1 MKVTIKKLKDLE
13 RKITI
18 SVPVDEY
25 KNKFNSKIK
34 NIKTKAKIDGFR
46 KGNVPDDVL
55 EQRYGQTIHAEVVN
69 ELIQESYP
77 KAISENN
84 IRPAS
89 SPQVSIDMEDP
100 KKPITYSAT
109 IEVFPEIKPKFSR
122 WTNYEEFNIEIENND
137 IDNAIADIFKRYG
150 EWKDVDR
157 EAQLDDQVVID
168 FLGTINGDEFEGNS
182 AQDFKLI
189 LGSKSMIPGFED
201 NIVGKKPSKFK
212 IDCKFPD
219 DYFKKD
225 LAGVDAQFEI
235 NLKNVQQNIEA
246 KADKDLYEKLQM
258 EVKNQS
264 EFIEEITKNKG
275 STSLEFR
282 EKLSR
287 IAFTE
292 TSYYDSVIS
301 DYFNKKNNIIFP
313 NKKIFHAN
321 LIDTPRYG
329 ENPHQ
334 ESAIYSKNSAMKIKQ
349 IHGKQ
354 LSYNNYNDIFSA
366 LTISKSLPKN
376 IGTVIVKHAN
386 PCGVSINKNH
396 LTSYKLALACDPTSA
411 FGGIVSC
418 NFKIVKNL
426 ALELNKLF
434 LEVIIANGFD
444 DDALKLL
451 KKKKN
456 LRLIDATN
464 YSFKEILRYISSNDE
479 LLVQTE
485 DLKKFRNKDFKVV
498 SKKKP
503 TSKQMKSLI
512 FAFNICRYVKSNAIV
527 LASNDS
533 TAGIGS
539 GQPSRLDSCQI
550 AINKMKK
557 FIHTKE
563 DVVAASDA
571 FFPFVD
577 GIEKLVQSGVTAVI
591 QPSGSI
597 RDKEIINFANE
608 TDTILVFSK
617 TRHFRH

>member
-1 MKVTIKKLKDLE
+1 MKKIKTALISVSDKKNLKPLLFSLKKNNIKIISSGGTYKEIKKLKFKCLE
-13 RKITI
+13 VSEFTSSPEILEGRVKTLHPKIHAGILNKRK
-18 SVPVDEY
+18 
-25 KNKFNSKIK
+25 SKIH
-34 NIKTKAKIDGFR
+34 
-46 KGNVPDDVL
+46 L
-55 EQRYGQTIHAEVVN
+55 
-69 ELIQESYP
+69 
-77 KAISENN
+77 
-84 IRPAS
+84 
-89 SPQVSIDMEDP
+89 
-100 KKPITYSAT
+100 
-109 IEVFPEIKPKFSR
+109 
-122 WTNYEEFNIEIENND
+122 
-137 IDNAIADIFKRYG
+137 
-150 EWKDVDR
+150 
-157 EAQLDDQVVID
+157 
-168 FLGTINGDEFEGNS
+168 
-182 AQDFKLI
+182 
-189 LGSKSMIPGFED
+189 
-201 NIVGKKPSKFK
+201 
-212 IDCKFPD
+212 
-219 DYFKKD
+219 KD
-225 LAGVDAQFEI
+225 LKNNNFENI
-235 NLKNVQQNIEA
+235 DLVIVNFYPFEETLKSTKNHNKIVENIDVGGPTMVRSAA
-246 KADKDLYEKLQM
+246 KNYQDVTVITSSDQYEQL
-258 EVKNQS
+258 
-264 EFIEEITKNKG
+264 IEELKKNNG

-292 TSYYDSVIS
+292 TAYYDSVIS
-301 DYFNKKNNIIFP
+301 DYFNKKNDVMFP
-313 NKKIFHAN
+313 KKKVFHAK
-321 LIDTPRYG
+321 LIETPRYG

-334 ESAIYSKNSAMKIKQ
+334 KSAIYSKNSSMKIRQ

-386 PCGVSINKNH
+386 PCGASINKDH
-396 LTSYKLALACDPTSA
+396 LKSYKLALACDPISA

-418 NFKIVKNL
+418 NFKISIKL
-426 ALELNKLF
+426 AIELNKLF
-434 LEVIIANGFD
+434 LEVIIASGFD
-444 DDALKLL
+444 KDALKLL

-464 YSFKEILRYISSNDE
+464 YSFKEILRFISSNEE

-485 DLKKFRNKDFKVV
+485 DLNKFSNKDFKIV

-503 TSKQMKSLI
+503 SSKQMRNLI

-527 LASNDS
+527 LASNET

-550 AINKMKK
+550 AIDKMEK
-557 FIHTKE
+557 FMQINE

-577 GIEKLVQSGVTAVI
+577 GIQKLVQSGVSAVI

-597 RDKEIINFANE
+597 RDKEIIRFANE